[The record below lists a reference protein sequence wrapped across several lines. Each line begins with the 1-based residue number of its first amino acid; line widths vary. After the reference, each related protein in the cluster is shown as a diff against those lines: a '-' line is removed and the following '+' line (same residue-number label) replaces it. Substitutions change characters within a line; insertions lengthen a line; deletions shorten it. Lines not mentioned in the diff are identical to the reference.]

1 MPRFPL
7 HRTSRL
13 AILLSAAVLSLAIAA
28 GAAADTPPGR
38 GPDRRPAPAPTPT
51 APAGDCAVLLVQLHG
66 NLPATDTCLTP
77 APAPGTGAPGSGAA
91 AYPVSDCLATD
102 LRLYQ
107 DTNYGGKRICF
118 RSIGMADLRSYLIY
132 GWPLYLSWD
141 DRVSSFITGDSYVNF
156 YEGGLQ
162 SGSRLRYASYQSR
175 ASMPSGWNDRVT
187 SLCVLGPGVACP

>member
-1 MPRFPL
+1 MPRFSFS
-7 HRTSRL
+7 RTSRL
-13 AILLSAAVLSLAIAA
+13 VMLVGAAVLSLSIAA
-28 GAAADTPPGR
+28 AASADTPSGR
-38 GPDRRPAPAPTPT
+38 GPDRRPAPAPAP
-51 APAGDCAVLLVQLHG
+51 PAGDCAVLLVQLNG
-66 NLPATDTCLTP
+66 NLPASDTCLTP
-77 APAPGTGAPGSGAA
+77 APAPGTAATEPGAA
-91 AYPVSDCLATD
+91 AHPVSDCLATD

-118 RSIGMADLRSYLIY
+118 RGIGHADLRAYLIY

-162 SGSRLRYASYQSR
+162 TGARLRYASFQSR
-175 ASMPSGWNDRVT
+175 GSMPSGWNDRVT